1 MASAELNSIAMKMV
15 ARKKGILAADE
26 STGTIARRLDSIGV
40 ESTEQSRRQ
49 WRQLLFQTSDI
60 GDYISGVI
68 MYDETIRQSDD
79 KGVSFVDLLAESDV
93 LTGIK
98 VDNSTHDLAGAPG
111 EVITEGLDGLRP
123 RLAEYF
129 LMGARFTKWRA
140 LITIGEGRPSDYAIR
155 TNMHALGR
163 FAALSQEQGLVP
175 IVEPEVLMDGSHSI
189 DECRSATSHS
199 LRAVFEELDAQ
210 NVDLEGIVLKPNMV
224 LSGSDAPDR
233 APAAAVAR
241 HTIDCLPRSAP
252 ARVPGPARPPPPC
265 APRHVDLAGLGRKR
279 MMVRAGSAAPDR
291 APAAEVARQTTDC
304 FLEYVPA
311 RVPGIAFLSGG
322 QGDEESVVN
331 LDAINKIANAEDLPW
346 ELTYSYGRGLQAA
359 PLAAWKGEAA
369 NVTAAQAVL
378 QRRGRDTSAA
388 REGVYSG

>member
-26 STGTIARRLDSIGV
+26 STGTITRRLDSIGV

-233 APAAAVAR
+233 APAA
-241 HTIDCLPRSAP
+241 
-252 ARVPGPARPPPPC
+252 
-265 APRHVDLAGLGRKR
+265 
-279 MMVRAGSAAPDR
+279 
-291 APAAEVARQTTDC
+291 EVARQTIDC

-311 RVPGIAFLSGG
+311 SVPGIAFLS
-322 QGDEESVVN
+322 
-331 LDAINKIANAEDLPW
+331 
-346 ELTYSYGRGLQAA
+346 
-359 PLAAWKGEAA
+359 
-369 NVTAAQAVL
+369 
-378 QRRGRDTSAA
+378 
-388 REGVYSG
+388 